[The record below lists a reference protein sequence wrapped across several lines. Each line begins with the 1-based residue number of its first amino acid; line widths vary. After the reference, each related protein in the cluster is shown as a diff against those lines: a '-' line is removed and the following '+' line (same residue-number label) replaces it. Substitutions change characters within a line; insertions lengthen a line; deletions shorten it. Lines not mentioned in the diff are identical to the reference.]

1 LRCVQASDELDLAEE
16 RGYTFGMK
24 TAVSIPNDVFEK
36 AERLA
41 RRMKRSRS
49 QLFSNAVEEYV
60 DRHAPDRVTEAMDK
74 VCAEIGTEPNPF
86 VSAASR
92 RVLENSEW

>member
-1 LRCVQASDELDLAEE
+1 
-16 RGYTFGMK
+16 MK
-24 TAVSIPNDVFEK
+24 TAISIPDDVFEK
-36 AERLA
+36 AEHLA
-41 RRMKRSRS
+41 RRMKKSRS

-74 VCAEIGTEPNPF
+74 VCAEIGTESNPF

-92 RVLENSEW
+92 HVLENSQW